1 MKFDD
6 KTMKSVDR
14 SKLKDRN
21 LFVEGTGRIEDPE
34 SINLTESVNPDLV
47 IDGNLAYTVIN
58 FPKRIKFSKEYGNTV
73 YDVVADFSSEGKRV
87 FCRPTYGYMRADDSK
102 QWIIDEGVAKIV
114 RRIFDMCLQGLSTGE
129 IAKQLQSEKNVN
141 YLELIDIRVENGSVG
156 QGWGGCREGPVRP
169 SQLRAGAPPA

>member
-14 SKLKDRN
+14 SKLKECN

-34 SINLTESVNPDLV
+34 SIDLTESVNPDLV

-73 YDVVADFSSEGKRV
+73 YDVVANFSSEGKETV
-87 FCRPTYGYMRADDSK
+87 LK
-102 QWIIDEGVAKIV
+102 QFQKLI
-114 RRIFDMCLQGLSTGE
+114 LSD
-129 IAKQLQSEKNVN
+129 QN
-141 YLELIDIRVENGSVG
+141 
-156 QGWGGCREGPVRP
+156 
-169 SQLRAGAPPA
+169 